1 MAGFNSF
8 LLEIANDITEKE
20 LADMKFLCE
29 GSEHGLPRGRLE
41 SIVQPRDLLR
51 FLSDSGKIGP
61 GDVTFLVNLLNE
73 VHNVKLAERV
83 KKDGKTSIII

>member
-8 LLEIANDITEKE
+8 LLEIANEITKKE
-20 LADMKFLCE
+20 LGDMKFLCE
-29 GSEHGLPRGRLE
+29 GYGLPRGTLE
-41 SIVQPRDLLR
+41 PIAEPRDLLH
-51 FLSDSGKIGP
+51 FLSSSGKIGP
-61 GDVTFLVNLLNE
+61 GDVTFLVKLLNE

>member
-8 LLEIANDITEKE
+8 LLEIANEITKKE
-20 LADMKFLCE
+20 LGDMKFLCE
-29 GSEHGLPRGRLE
+29 GYGVPRGTLE
-41 SIVQPRDLLR
+41 PITEPRDLLH
-51 FLSDSGKIGP
+51 FLSNSGKIGP
-61 GDVTFLVNLLNE
+61 GDVTLLVNLLNE

>member
-1 MAGFNSF
+1 MEVFNSF
-8 LLEIANDITEKE
+8 LLQIANEITRKE

-29 GSEHGLPRGRLE
+29 GHGDLPRGTLE
-41 SIVQPRDLLR
+41 PIEEPRDLLR
-51 FLSDSGKIGP
+51 LLSSSGKIGP
-61 GDVTFLVNLLNE
+61 GDVTFLVNLLNQ